1 VYVSQTANRTIEQLT
16 IQWSLTLFKVT
27 VRWLKKGIKVLKSIK
42 ILLLT
47 IIFNQNSSLCK
58 HITNTTKPSLRIA
71 QPSQVHLA
79 TFLEVV
85 VVKTNLSTG
94 LG

>member
-1 VYVSQTANRTIEQLT
+1 MAEKRYQ
-16 IQWSLTLFKVT
+16 
-27 VRWLKKGIKVLKSIK
+27 SIK
-42 ILLLT
+42 KYQN
-47 IIFNQNSSLCK
+47 IIINHYCNQNSSLCK
-58 HITNTTKPSLRIA
+58 NITNTTKPSLRIA